1 VAVATFFA
9 VDAVVDRSEGGP
21 RCWWSSNWCL
31 AFERGPATDR
41 GHPPGV
47 TQGLSVNREVPTP
60 SILESPPVET
70 DPHGMCDLLV
80 GLPEMT
86 MLGITEVVG
95 GLLRVHVQTR
105 ALRPGCP
112 NCGTLARVKE
122 RPVVELVDLPAFGR
136 LTRLVWH
143 KRRWRCG
150 TSTARKEPPSASEVR

>member
-1 VAVATFFA
+1 MLHVRPSAVGL
-9 VDAVVDRSEGGP
+9 VGR
-21 RCWWSSNWCL
+21 L

-70 DPHGMCDLLV
+70 HLHGMCDLLV

-105 ALRPGCP
+105 ALRPACP
-112 NCGTLARVKE
+112 NCGTLARVKSARWWSWWTC
-122 RPVVELVDLPAFGR
+122 RPSGGSPASSGTSAGGTVR
-136 LTRLVWH
+136 
-143 KRRWRCG
+143 